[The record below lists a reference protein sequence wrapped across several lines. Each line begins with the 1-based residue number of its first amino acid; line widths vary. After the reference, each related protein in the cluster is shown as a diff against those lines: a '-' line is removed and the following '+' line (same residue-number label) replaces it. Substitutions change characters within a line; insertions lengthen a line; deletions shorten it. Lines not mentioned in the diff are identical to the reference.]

1 MNRLL
6 LTLSCGF
13 IPLFFTAQTPGGV
26 TGNLELWLKADAG
39 VTVSGTKVTQ
49 WDDQSGNNRH
59 HTQGTDLNRPDYI
72 NSTDP
77 YLFNHQP
84 TLRFNRTNQ
93 NRLETPSYNSS
104 LTNSVYL
111 FVVSR
116 LETGSG
122 YGGNTWHTT
131 YSFNSDC
138 LHSHWFGTNTRARI
152 SCAERN
158 ASDLQVTY
166 ALNSYIL
173 PKGTGTLDPSP
184 RIFWNGSSA
193 TVAKTSYTINNNTF
207 TVGSDRNYTDF
218 MNGDIAEVI
227 IYNGTSTTS
236 NIPADDLAKIQ
247 SYLALKYGISLDPS
261 GQPNYV
267 SSANTII
274 WNGITNS
281 GYQNNIIGL
290 GRDDNSAL
298 YQKQA
303 TSYPNAHITLFTG
316 SLHPLNNDN
325 TSTFAS
331 DNSFILLGDNNS
343 SGFTGYIHSIGSTFL
358 NGTTSTEMNYISNRK
373 WKAQTTTIGSWVVN
387 IKTNKFNSACYVLV
401 SSSSSFLPGNTRIYP
416 VVNGIANNVTINNGE
431 YIAMG
436 LYQQA
441 PGGVANSLRVWLK
454 AESGFTPAKWE
465 DQSPYA
471 NNYTQINTSRQ
482 PTALAADAL
491 YNFHPVVNFG
501 TTGTDARFMV
511 VPVGKPFSAN
521 GLPGSIFI
529 TTNHT
534 SVSGNQDYLGF
545 GATLTGTVLTNAN
558 YPVTGHSAGKPYI
571 FNGSWPIAP
580 AGVIDV
586 TAGVTNILD
595 FRWEMG
601 TSPVYI
607 ARTGKLWTS
616 SNISKTILNTLTS
629 AGSILGAQV
638 EECVANIPEVIA
650 YERYLTGD
658 ELQRV
663 RSYLA
668 IKYGKT
674 LQNDAGN
681 ATVNYLSSTSETV
694 WDITVNSSFNNN
706 LFGIANDVKSSLDQR
721 VSTSMN
727 TGAIATI
734 ATISDFS
741 TANSDGSRPSVDTSA
756 FLLIG
761 DNNITSGTTILNPAD
776 CPSLNDNLE
785 RLDRIWLTQET
796 NETGVLYLE
805 IDLNSFS
812 LDHDIHLLVADDD
825 ALSTNMALLPAE
837 SFSGGIAIFRHNFK
851 DKQYFTVAGKTSPPD
866 CATCVGG
873 SVTVKD
879 NLQWNNSGN
888 KISNTTGSYTV
899 GTVTSGTITA
909 TSTVSGYDAQVEEP
923 WQNHFPRNYAGWTQ
937 LVRRDNINH
946 PSGVITYTT
955 DLSVAAKTNFR
966 IRGFGNWYGIGATVV
981 IKGYCG
987 LQEIHPKV
995 TPEWGGNQSYNKHS
1009 ISGNTISS
1017 TKNGLGFYSLS
1028 GVNVYFDRP
1037 VEKIVIE
1044 WTVDRPL
1051 NWKTNSYLYISNLNL
1066 ECEQPV
1072 EPTPDNV
1079 YVFLNFDKDTLL
1091 TCEESVLRIKI
1102 DNRNCDDRTLYFQQ
1116 TLPPGIEFID
1126 TTFNHSELGLPYSSI
1141 LPTILTPS
1149 TLSFD
1154 SLDIPSGI
1162 SNMYIRVKSTTAVTA
1177 DYSTQ
1182 ASYVVKVSS
1191 GGNGDTLLSD
1201 NLSGLP
1207 GLSPTAIRFIA
1218 SSPTTLPD
1226 FSVTALN
1233 TISNDT
1239 TYLATGIAPGD
1250 VIEYTYSF
1258 TNTSGSPLS
1267 GLELI
1272 DGIGDQAEY
1281 IPGSLT
1287 ASAGVNYTSNNYGDP
1302 GEENTLRLE
1311 NLEVPIGT
1319 STVNIQAYVQT
1330 STDTI
1335 PSLAILNPD
1344 LNNSCYSLQ
1353 PEEETTTVTPS
1364 PCSRGGYLIPFG
1376 SSYTATL
1383 DTCRTDNWIYHYDND
1398 HRAIFAVYPN
1408 GNTWNPSE
1416 VRIDALSF
1424 VNNQSNG
1431 IDSATVFQRIAVVNH
1446 LPVANPVRIRVY
1458 YNSSELSSEVP
1469 LSAYPTQGWF
1479 KHEEDKPQI
1488 EADLLPMYL
1497 LRSRAIELIPDSSGM
1512 QFGLDFVE
1520 FHGITNFSSFGFTG
1534 NTSDVVLPV
1543 TWLSFSVE
1551 HENQKRNALLKW
1563 VTATEKDNEG
1573 FEIEHSTD
1581 GISFTKI
1588 GFVEGSGT
1596 TSLINSYSYTHM
1608 KVTSGINYYRLKQ
1621 IDFNGDSNYSQVRV
1635 LHSGEANE
1643 NMINCFPNP
1652 SSGEFYITST
1662 NTIKD
1667 LTLVDAIGKI
1677 ITKINNIGE
1686 TSITFENLDLK
1697 NGIYHLLLTDI
1708 NGIHYT
1714 QKIIIQ
1720 KTAH

>member
-6 LTLSCGF
+6 LILTSSF
-13 IPLFFTAQTPGGV
+13 IPVFLAAQTPGGV
-26 TGNLELWLKADAG
+26 AGNLELWLKADAG
-39 VTVSGTKVTQ
+39 VSVSGAKVTQ

-84 TLRFNRTNQ
+84 TIRFNRTNQ
-93 NRLETPSYNSS
+93 NRLETTSYNSS
-104 LTNSVYL
+104 LNNSIYL

-138 LHSHWFGTNTRARI
+138 MHSHWFGTNTRARI

-158 ASDLQVTY
+158 ASDLQVSY

-173 PKGTGTLDPSP
+173 PRGTAGADPSP
-184 RIFWNGSSA
+184 RIFWNGTPA
-193 TVAKTSYTINNNTF
+193 TVTKTNYTINNNTF
-207 TVGSDRNYTDF
+207 TVGCDRNYTDF

-227 IYNGTSTTS
+227 VYNGSSTTS
-236 NIPADDLAKIQ
+236 DISANDLARIQ
-247 SYLALKYGISLDPS
+247 SYLALKYGISLDSS
-261 GQPNYV
+261 GQPDYV
-267 SSANTII
+267 SSNNTII
-274 WNGITNS
+274 WNGIVNS

-303 TSYPNAHITLFTG
+303 TSYPSASITLFTG
-316 SLHPLNNDN
+316 SLQTLNSDN

-331 DNSFILLGDNNS
+331 DNSFLLLGDNNS
-343 SGFTGYIHSIGSTFL
+343 SGFTGYTYPIGSAFL
-358 NGTTSTEMNYISNRK
+358 NGPTSTEMNYISNLK
-373 WKAQTTTIGSWVVN
+373 WKAQTTTIGSWTVN
-387 IKTNKFNSACYVLV
+387 IKANKFNSARYVLV
-401 SSSSSFLPGNTRIYP
+401 SNSSSFLPGSTRIYP
-416 VVNGIANNVTINNGE
+416 VVNGIANNVTINDGE

-454 AESGFTPAKWE
+454 AETGFTPSEWE
-465 DQSPYA
+465 DQSPYI
-471 NNYTQINTSRQ
+471 NNYTQTNASRQ
-482 PTALAADAL
+482 PTALAADVL
-491 YNFHPVVNFG
+491 HNFHPVVNFG

-511 VPVGKPFSAN
+511 VPAGRPFSGN

-534 SVSGNQDYLGF
+534 SISGNQDYLGF
-545 GATLTGTVLTNAN
+545 GATLTGATLTNAN
-558 YPVTGHSAGKPYI
+558 YPVTGHSAGKPYVY
-571 FNGSWPIAP
+571 NGAWPIAP
-580 AGVIDV
+580 SGVIDV
-586 TAGVTNILD
+586 TAGTTSILD

-616 SNISKTILNTLTS
+616 SNISKTSLNILTS
-629 AGSILGAQV
+629 AGSILGSQI
-638 EECVANIPEVIA
+638 EECQANIPEVVA
-650 YERYLTGD
+650 YERYLTGN

-674 LQNDAGN
+674 LQNDAGT
-681 ATVNYLSSTSETV
+681 ATVNYLSSTSDTV

-706 LFGIANDVKSSLDQR
+706 IFGIANDMSSSLDQR
-721 VSTSMN
+721 ISTSMN
-727 TGAIATI
+727 TGTIATI
-734 ATISDFS
+734 ATTSDFS
-741 TANSDGSRPSVDTSA
+741 AANTDGSRTSLA
-756 FLLIG
+756 SSSFLLIG
-761 DNNITSGTTILNPAD
+761 DNNVLSGTTVLNPAD

-785 RLDRIWLTQET
+785 RLNRVWLAQEA
-796 NETGVLYLE
+796 NETGAIYLKV
-805 IDLNSFS
+805 DLSSFS
-812 LDHDIHLLVADDD
+812 LDNDIHLLVADDD
-825 ALSTNMALLPAE
+825 AFSTNMALLPAE
-837 SFSGGIAIFRHNFK
+837 SFSGGIAIFRHDFK

-866 CATCVGG
+866 CATCIGG

-879 NLQWNNSGN
+879 NIQWNISGN
-888 KISNTTGSYTV
+888 KISNTTSNYTV

-937 LVRRDNINH
+937 LIRRDNINH
-946 PSGVITYTT
+946 PAGVITYTT
-955 DLSVAAKTNFR
+955 DLSAAAKTNFR

-981 IKGYCG
+981 VKGYCG
-987 LQEIHPKV
+987 VQEIQPKI
-995 TPEWGGNQSYNKHS
+995 TPEWGGNQSYNKHF
-1009 ISGNTISS
+1009 ISGNTITSV
-1017 TKNGLGFYSLS
+1017 KNGRGFYSLS

-1037 VEKIVIE
+1037 VEKIVVE
-1044 WTVDRPL
+1044 WTINRPVS
-1051 NWKTNSYLYISNLNL
+1051 WKTNSYLYLSNLNL

-1079 YVFLNFDKDTLL
+1079 YVFLEFDKDTLF
-1091 TCEESVLRIKI
+1091 TCEESLLRIKI
-1102 DNRNCDDRTLYFQQ
+1102 DNRNCDDRTLSFQQ
-1116 TLPPGIEFID
+1116 TLPAGIEFID
-1126 TTFNHSELGLPYSSI
+1126 TTFNHSELGTPYTSI
-1141 LPTILTPS
+1141 LPTVLNSS

-1154 SLDIPSGI
+1154 SLDIPSGV
-1162 SNMYIRVKSTTAVTA
+1162 SNLYIRVKSTSAITA

-1182 ASYVVKVSS
+1182 ASYTVKASS

-1201 NLSGLP
+1201 NLSGLS
-1207 GLSPTAIRFIA
+1207 GLNPTDIRFVA
-1218 SSPTTLPD
+1218 SSPVALPD
-1226 FSVTALN
+1226 FNVTALN

-1250 VIEYTYSF
+1250 ILEYTYSF
-1258 TNTSGSPLS
+1258 TNNSGSTLS

-1287 ASAGVNYTSNNYGDP
+1287 ASAGVNYTANNYGDP

-1311 NLEVPIGT
+1311 NFEVPTGT
-1319 STVNIQAYVQT
+1319 STIRIQAYVQT

-1344 LNNSCYSLQ
+1344 LNNPCYSLQ
-1353 PEEETTTVTPS
+1353 SEEKITTVTPS
-1364 PCSRGGYLIPFG
+1364 LCTRSGYLIPFG

-1383 DTCRTDNWIYHYDND
+1383 DTCRVDNWIYHYDND
-1398 HRAIFAVYPN
+1398 QRAIFAVYPN
-1408 GNTWNPSE
+1408 GNTWSPSE
-1416 VRIDALSF
+1416 VRIDALPF
-1424 VNNQSNG
+1424 VNHQSNG
-1431 IDSATVFQRIAVVNH
+1431 IDSAKVFQRIAVVNH
-1446 LPVANPVRIRVY
+1446 LPVTNPVRVRIY
-1458 YNSSELSSEVP
+1458 YNLSELSSEIP

-1479 KHEEDKPQI
+1479 KHEEDKMQI

-1497 LRSRAIELIPDSSGM
+1497 LRSRAIELIPDSSGI

-1551 HENQKRNALLKW
+1551 NENQKRNALLKW
-1563 VTATEKDNEG
+1563 ITATEQDNEG
-1573 FEIEHSTD
+1573 FEVEHSTD
-1581 GISFTKI
+1581 GISFAKI
-1588 GFVEGSGT
+1588 GFVEGNGT
-1596 TSLINSYSYTHM
+1596 TTLTSSYNFTH
-1608 KVTSGINYYRLKQ
+1608 TGITPGINYYRLKQ
-1621 IDFNGDSNYSQVRV
+1621 IDFNGDYNYSEVRL
-1635 LHSGEANE
+1635 LHSTSDVYEDLV
-1643 NMINCFPNP
+1643 NCFPNP
-1652 SSGEFYITST
+1652 SPGEFYITSK
-1662 NTIKD
+1662 NKIED
-1667 LTLVDAIGKI
+1667 ITLVDAIGKI
-1677 ITKINNIGE
+1677 VTQISNIGE
-1686 TSITFENLDLK
+1686 TSIKLDKRDLK
-1697 NGIYHLLLTDI
+1697 NGVYYLLITDDKGINHVRKIVIY
-1708 NGIHYT
+1708 
-1714 QKIIIQ
+1714 
-1720 KTAH
+1720 KTK